1 MNRRYDDPLP
11 SRRIARWL
19 ARNDND
25 LMVVLAIVALAAVI
39 LIAPSVW

>member
-1 MNRRYDDPLP
+1 MNRRYDDNLP
-11 SRRIARWL
+11 SRRLARWWG
-19 ARNDND
+19 RNDND